1 MQRVE
6 RKQHKVRRGRRLAWI
21 LGAAL
26 LLAVCLGAALL
37 LKGQEEPAEPTGHVA
52 RGGSLVIKNRSD
64 LQSVTVTRKGG
75 ETWTVIRDED
85 GNLRV
90 EGEDGDSWTVD
101 ELLEDRIADA
111 AVNLVYEDILTEDPA
126 EWRGSEAAFGLAEP
140 GVTATIRYRDGEEMT
155 IRIGNRVQID
165 EQVLYYMCADGD
177 DRLFLLPQGVHDDL
191 NMERAMLH
199 PVKKPEIY
207 QALLDRITIYG
218 PDGEIRAEWA
228 LQGAL
233 TDRDAAE
240 NWMITAPFEYPAD
253 WEALLNMRETAENFR
268 LGIFEGEATEE
279 RRAACGLDQPRGRI
293 ELHMAEGNT
302 GTVTDLGVYD
312 VVEHEARTVVIEIGG
327 QKSDL
332 VDYVGFEGEIFSV
345 NHFTLSAFTDVDPLS
360 TAARY
365 AVMMPLDSLE
375 WVRMEQEGTVTEYRL
390 VRESAEEGAD
400 PVVRCLRN
408 GEEMPYETFSA
419 AYDRLLTVTVSGR
432 LPEGAAIGETHTKYT
447 FHTLTGG
454 THTLELS
461 GFDAMHDAVTL
472 DGHTLFYLIHGGM
485 TPLP

>member
-6 RKQHKVRRGRRLAWI
+6 RKHHKVRRGRRLAWI

-26 LLAVCLGAALL
+26 LL
-37 LKGQEEPAEPTGHVA
+37 KGQEESAEPTGHVA

-101 ELLEDRIADA
+101 ELLEDRMADA

-253 WEALLNMRETAENFR
+253 WEALLNMRETA
-268 LGIFEGEATEE
+268 
-279 RRAACGLDQPRGRI
+279 ACGLDQPRGRI

-375 WVRMEQEGTVTEYRL
+375 WVRMEQEGTVT
-390 VRESAEEGAD
+390 
-400 PVVRCLRN
+400 
-408 GEEMPYETFSA
+408 
-419 AYDRLLTVTVSGR
+419 
-432 LPEGAAIGETHTKYT
+432 AIRR
-447 FHTLTGG
+447 
-454 THTLELS
+454 S
-461 GFDAMHDAVTL
+461 
-472 DGHTLFYLIHGGM
+472 
-485 TPLP
+485 